1 MAGLTTR
8 ERALL
13 GLIAILAVLAGV
25 ANYQVWSPV
34 PRFAVATVALAG
46 LAWIVSFATEQLGE
60 RFGPAITGML
70 QSTLGNL
77 PELFVVIFALQKGE
91 LVVAQTAII
100 GSIFANALLVLGL
113 VIVVGARRAPDGVMR
128 FSRRLPSDTATLLLV
143 TVFIIVLLGLSLAS
157 HDPAS
162 HHVKTI
168 SAVGAVCLL
177 VVYLSWVVPYLR
189 SDAPPAEQATDA
201 RAAGREGRPED
212 PERRSS
218 DTEELARRSSDA
230 GGLVQRS
237 SDAARTP
244 PRAPARVND
253 EAAEAGPRLSL
264 AVTLAL
270 LLVAGVA
277 SAFVSDWFVN
287 ALSPAIAVLNI
298 SQAFAG
304 LVIVAIAGN
313 AVENTAGI
321 VLAWKGRSDLAI
333 SVVKN
338 SVAQIAAFLFPLL
351 VLVSFLLA
359 TTLTFALAPVYI
371 GALTLTALS
380 VWQVTGD
387 GEAVAFEGWALV
399 ALYVVLAT
407 LTLYE

>member
-1 MAGLTTR
+1 MAGMTSF

-13 GLIAILAVLAGV
+13 GLIAVFSVLAGIGD
-25 ANYQVWSPV
+25 YQEWPAV

-46 LAWIVSFATEQLGE
+46 LAWLVSFATEQLGE
-60 RFGPAITGML
+60 RFGPAVTGML
-70 QSTLGNL
+70 QATLGNL

-91 LVVAQTAII
+91 LVVAQTAIV
-100 GSIFANALLVLGL
+100 GSVFANALLVLGL
-113 VIVVGARRAPDGVMR
+113 VILVGARRAPDGVMR

-143 TVFIIVLLGLSLAS
+143 TVFIIVLLGLSLAA

-162 HHVKTI
+162 HHVKAI

-189 SDAPPAEQATDA
+189 SDDAPRTE
-201 RAAGREGRPED
+201 AAGRSGPAGD
-212 PERRSS
+212 ASRS
-218 DTEELARRSSDA
+218 EPSDA
-230 GGLVQRS
+230 PG
-237 SDAARTP
+237 
-244 PRAPARVND
+244 
-253 EAAEAGPRLSL
+253 GPRLSL
-264 AVTLAL
+264 RMTLGL
-270 LLVAGVA
+270 LLGAGAA
-277 SAFVSDWFVN
+277 SALVSDWFVN
-287 ALSPAIAVLNI
+287 ALLPAISVLHI

-304 LVIVAIAGN
+304 LVIVAIASN
-313 AVENTAGI
+313 AVEHTAGL

-351 VLVSFLLA
+351 VLISFLLS

-399 ALYVVLAT
+399 ALYAVLAT